1 MPSKTE
7 KRRIAKLTAQ
17 ARADGI
23 QAPQRK
29 IKSRRGTAA
38 KPTTAIAAQSADAGK
53 IVLPTPERMAQRDAP
68 VRGETGVFRVKP
80 LIDKLRDKV
89 WLDPSI
95 HVRQAM
101 HSAGEALIDCYHR
114 AGLTGLGAQDLSRV
128 VGGSGDPAYMTPSS
142 ENVMSSRQDF
152 RRACKAMG
160 WYEDDSG
167 VAGFAMY
174 RGAGRITV
182 ALLCQEMGFED
193 AARTYMP
200 GGSTEERTGAAKERL
215 RSGLWALIS
224 LWRIEA
230 PRLKIAAF
238 TLAEVAA

>member
-1 MPSKTE
+1 MPSKIE
-7 KRRIAKLTAQ
+7 KKRLAKLSAQ
-17 ARADGI
+17 ARADGLPV
-23 QAPQRK
+23 PQRPV
-29 IKSRRGTAA
+29 KSRRGTPA
-38 KPTTAIAAQSADAGK
+38 KPSTATATQSADAGK
-53 IVLPTPERMAQRDAP
+53 IVLPTPERLAMRDAP
-68 VRGETGVFRVKP
+68 IRGDTGIFRVKP
-80 LIDKLRDKV
+80 LIDKLRDKA

-95 HVRQAM
+95 HVRHAM

-128 VGGSGDPAYMTPSS
+128 VGGGGDPAYMTPSS
-142 ENVMSSRQDF
+142 EGIMSSRQEF

-167 VAGFAMY
+167 AAGFAMY

-182 ALLCQEMGFED
+182 ALLCQEMSFED

-200 GGSTEERTGAAKERL
+200 GGSTEERAGAAKERL
-215 RSGLWALIS
+215 RAGLWALIS

-230 PRLKIAAF
+230 PRLRIAAAM
-238 TLAEVAA
+238 LAEVAA